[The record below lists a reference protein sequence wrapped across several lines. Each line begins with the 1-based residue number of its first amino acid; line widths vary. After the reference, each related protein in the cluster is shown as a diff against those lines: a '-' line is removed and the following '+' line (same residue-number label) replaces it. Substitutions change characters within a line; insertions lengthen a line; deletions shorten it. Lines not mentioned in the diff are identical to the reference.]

1 MIKKGELSKY
11 IESTFDIIKEDEY
24 MNLNQVH
31 KLFLSSI
38 FLLLLVLLIPY
49 PVLAAEGNL
58 TAEQW
63 FKKGYDYN
71 EQKEYDNTIDAYT
84 KAVELNPR
92 YLKAYT
98 NRGNA
103 YFYKGQYDLAIAD
116 YHKAIELNPQD
127 PLAYNNRGLAYY
139 YKGQYDLAIA
149 DYNKAIQVN
158 PEYDD
163 AYNNRGV
170 SYNNKDQLDLAIAD
184 YNKTIELN
192 PQHAAAYD
200 NRGLAHHGK
209 GQYDLAIAD
218 YNKSIELNPQYA
230 YAYYGKANT
239 LAVLGKTEEAIKHF
253 KLFLLY
259 ATPAEILIERATQR
273 IRELGGTT

>member
-1 MIKKGELSKY
+1 MIKKGELGKY
-11 IESTFDIIKEDEY
+11 IESTFDIMKEDEY
-24 MNLNQVH
+24 MNLNQLH

-38 FLLLLVLLIPY
+38 LLLLVLLIPY
-49 PVLAAEGNL
+49 PALAAEENL

-71 EQKEYDNTIDAYT
+71 EQKDYDNTIYAYT
-84 KAVELNPR
+84 KAVELNPQ

-103 YFYKGQYDLAIAD
+103 YFCKGQYDLAIAD

-139 YKGQYDLAIA
+139 SKGQYDLAID
-149 DYNKAIQVN
+149 DYNKAIQIN
-158 PEYDD
+158 PEYED

-170 SYNNKDQLDLAIAD
+170 TYNNKDQLDLAIAD

-200 NRGLAHHGK
+200 NRGLAYHDK
-209 GQYDLAIAD
+209 GQYDLAIVD
-218 YNKSIELNPQYA
+218 YNKAIELNPQYA

-239 LAVLGKTEEAIKHF
+239 LAVLGKTEEALNHF
-253 KLFLLY
+253 KLFLQY
-259 ATPAEILIERATQR
+259 ATPGELLIERAKQR
-273 IRELGGTT
+273 ISELGVTA